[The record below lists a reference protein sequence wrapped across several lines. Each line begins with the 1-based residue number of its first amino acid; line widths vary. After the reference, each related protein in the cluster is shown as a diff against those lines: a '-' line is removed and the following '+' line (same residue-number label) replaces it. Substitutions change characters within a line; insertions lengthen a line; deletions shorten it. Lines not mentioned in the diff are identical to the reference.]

1 MASTVDQQ
9 RTGVAEAAEDSSK
22 AARRRAGL
30 RKSLRTN
37 GIRAVIV
44 VVLLVSWEYVG
55 VHLNE
60 KFWTSAPSLM
70 WTELKQWQ
78 DSGQLLPSIQATVLE
93 TLGGFAMGSV
103 LGALL
108 GFVLGWLRSVGT
120 LLEPFI
126 IAAYS
131 IPLIT
136 LAPLFVIFFGIGL
149 FSKAAFAAL
158 LVFFMVFFTTFQGVR
173 QVDRDLLSVA
183 QVLGANRRQSMLK
196 IVIPHSLVWVFSGL
210 KMGLPFA
217 LIGAVVGEFMAATEG
232 LGYLVKNASSDL
244 DTSGVFAGIVVLV
257 AISAAMSS
265 VVRLIEHRYLAWQR
279 TD

>member
-9 RTGVAEAAEDSSK
+9 RAGATDAGEDSSK
-22 AARRRAGL
+22 AARRRDGL
-30 RKSLRTN
+30 RKSLRMN
-37 GIRAVIV
+37 AIRVVIV
-44 VVLLVSWEYVG
+44 VVLLASWEYVG

-60 KFWTSAPSLM
+60 KFWTSAPSLI

-78 DSGQLLPSIQATVLE
+78 DSGQLVPGIETTVQE
-93 TLGGFAMGSV
+93 TLGGFAMGAV

-108 GFVLGWLRSVGT
+108 GFILGWLRSVGT

-173 QVDRDLLSVA
+173 QVDSDLLSVA
-183 QVLGANRRQSMLK
+183 QVLGANRRQSLLK
-196 IVIPHSLVWVFSGL
+196 IIIPHSLVWVFSGL

-244 DTSGVFAGIVVLV
+244 DTSGVFAGIVLLV
-257 AISAAMSS
+257 AISATLSAIL
-265 VVRLIEHRYLAWQR
+265 RLIEHRFLAWQR
-279 TD
+279 PD